1 MLDLASNIYKQM
13 PENIDYDN
21 TVKIL
26 SVDPSPLNVVLL
38 QEVRLKSLLC
48 LSLYLVGFILTK
60 KNKGSIKVSLE
71 CNIT

>member
-38 QEVRLKSLLC
+38 QEVRLKSLLY

-71 CNIT
+71 